1 MLLAAEVVKITPH
14 SVGMCAMPRTEIVQP
29 PVAGISLTLH
39 SIDQGLESPG
49 LFGSLA
55 LPLTPAIFGFRI
67 SSKSL
72 DYPSWLPAPGVGL
85 EVPTGK
91 GSRAGL
97 PGSALGFQLVCAFG
111 IACKVLPRGRAP
123 TCMKAWAGLM
133 LFLVWRQCAHCQR
146 VNCKCQYTIPREPR
160 AELA

>member
-1 MLLAAEVVKITPH
+1 M
-14 SVGMCAMPRTEIVQP
+14 
-29 PVAGISLTLH
+29 AGISTTLH
-39 SIDQGLESPG
+39 SIDQGMESPG

-55 LPLTPAIFGFRI
+55 LPLTPAISSFRI
-67 SSKSL
+67 STKSL
-72 DYPSWLPAPGVGL
+72 ELSQPWLPAPGVGL
-85 EVPTGK
+85 EAPTGK

-123 TCMKAWAGLM
+123 TCMKAWAGLI

-146 VNCKCQYTIPREPR
+146 ANCKCQYTIPRNPYVQSWLETNGFPEKE
-160 AELA
+160 ANSSK